1 MLSFLS
7 TGIAKDDLD
16 LDFSIKLNLEWE
28 DIYTEHTSSTG
39 IQEFFG
45 DNYFEN
51 GYLVIYIKNKKRDK
65 NTGINLSVYPNTPQ
79 NPTGR
84 YILDFFFDRKLLDSW
99 NQEFFLS
106 YDDDNVPV
114 TIESNQTSPI
124 NQRNGSIQLQ
134 HQNGFFAKIAN
145 DQVLDIFRRGGKA
158 FIIEAT
164 DIEENFVNYRPAQVL
179 EVGWSFF
186 QLDISLVTENTN
198 GLKSAFGGVNY
209 DKVNLFIPMAI
220 ESHYN
225 TVISSLVCPN
235 EILCNRLGDKF
246 AWSYG
251 DNAETSFSAQAY
263 ANQEIFGGVGS
274 TTDLVQQAI
283 NYFEAANT
291 DLRDA
296 FLNAT
301 TTTNT
306 HRTLQTAYNEGKS
319 AWEGIIALLDNTT
332 DICHFSLKNSSA
344 DSSAA
349 SCTDSEY
356 NNRLLLLNQNS
367 SAANTL
373 YRTARNYKTEYYDL
387 YLAAKNDVS
396 EAAALLS
403 LSASADTD
411 YQNGLTVL
419 NNILTN
425 SLLAAS
431 GDNNFIGYTQG
442 LTSE

>member
-39 IQEFFG
+39 IQEFFD

-263 ANQEIFGGVGS
+263 AKYIQEIFGC
-274 TTDLVQQAI
+274 
-283 NYFEAANT
+283 
-291 DLRDA
+291 
-296 FLNAT
+296 
-301 TTTNT
+301 
-306 HRTLQTAYNEGKS
+306 
-319 AWEGIIALLDNTT
+319 W
-332 DICHFSLKNSSA
+332 CW
-344 DSSAA
+344 
-349 SCTDSEY
+349 
-356 NNRLLLLNQNS
+356 
-367 SAANTL
+367 
-373 YRTARNYKTEYYDL
+373 
-387 YLAAKNDVS
+387 
-396 EAAALLS
+396 
-403 LSASADTD
+403 
-411 YQNGLTVL
+411 
-419 NNILTN
+419 
-425 SLLAAS
+425 
-431 GDNNFIGYTQG
+431 
-442 LTSE
+442 